1 MLPAVI
7 AGVSTKRWVKPLID
21 RVDHA
26 PLLKINALI
35 LCTAIFRFA
44 FISLGTPL
52 LADCALLAVPGAAD
66 SMPFAAMGGVVLKD
80 PPGQDANSGNSLF
93 SMAQMPEIGLGISAG
108 GDFAC
113 LIAGQSDCYP
123 VRNADEFHA
132 RWSGAIESDFVLARW
147 KGSLSWSK
155 HPSTGGGFQSK
166 RLSGV

>member
-35 LCTAIFRFA
+35 LCAAIFRFE

-52 LADCALLAVPGAAD
+52 LADCALPVVPSAANFV
-66 SMPFAAMGGVVLKD
+66 PFAAMGGIVLKD
-80 PPGQDANSGNSLF
+80 SPGRDASSGNSLF

-108 GDFAC
+108 G
-113 LIAGQSDCYP
+113 GS
-123 VRNADEFHA
+123 HA
-132 RWSGAIESDFVLARW
+132 
-147 KGSLSWSK
+147 
-155 HPSTGGGFQSK
+155 
-166 RLSGV
+166 